1 MGFFMTSQSL
11 VPVFSVGMLLAFLTV
26 PTSMPV
32 CSPASAA
39 TAASPAP
46 SLNSCIKCHTDK
58 ELLKQIA
65 VDKTVKS
72 EATQGEG

>member
-1 MGFFMTSQSL
+1 MTSRSL
-11 VPVFSVGMLLAFLTV
+11 VSVFRVGVLLAFFTV

-32 CSPASAA
+32 CSPAFAA
-39 TAASPAP
+39 TAASPASSP
-46 SLNSCIKCHTDK
+46 NSCIECHTDK
-58 ELLKQIA
+58 ELLKRVV